1 MIRLAPLIFKITGLF
16 HGLSFTV
23 DDCFPVFLKYLLF
36 CLLIG
41 YVFANV
47 VVMIPSFLMK
57 NDLFAVDNLFAI
69 FDADKA
75 AALVFDLG
83 SVKEATNTE

>member
-1 MIRLAPLIFKITGLF
+1 
-16 HGLSFTV
+16 
-23 DDCFPVFLKYLLF
+23 
-36 CLLIG
+36 
-41 YVFANV
+41 
-47 VVMIPSFLMK
+47 MK

-83 SVKEATNTE
+83 SVEEATNTEESGFFCHVFTSTFHLFKYTWIERSNEPTVKFKL